1 MASTKPVQTHAPIV
15 LVVRGT
21 PAPKGSLRAVVNK
34 HTGRAMML
42 PGGSKTNEERL
53 GSWVAAVRE
62 AAARAIGDRE
72 TPPFVGV
79 PLVVDIEFRLARP
92 AGHWLKPTRK
102 RPTVELDPRA
112 PIAPMGK
119 PDSDKLLRTTWD
131 ALTGIIFDD
140 DARIVD
146 GPPRKRWAKPGD
158 EGATIRIREF
168 TAADLEPRLASITP
182 IRTQVAT
189 PAPLAAY
196 PGDHLMAPGCV
207 VVNVAGEIRTAPIA
221 SVRELASVGEVSRES
236 FESAAE
242 RARARDRVRKAIGG
256 TLAAAELHAYGKH
269 ATPLVGCDGEHAAPA
284 CQDPLCYHGHGTP
297 ETRAFPEDDFG

>member
-1 MASTKPVQTHAPIV
+1 MCESCPEMASGKPVQTHAPIV

-42 PGGSKTNEERL
+42 PGGSKSNEERL
-53 GSWVAAVRE
+53 GSWVACVRE
-62 AAARAIGDRE
+62 AAANAIGNRDV
-72 TPPFVGV
+72 PPFVGV

-92 AGHWLKPTRK
+92 AGHWLKPTKK

-119 PDSDKLLRTTWD
+119 PDADKLLRTTWD

-146 GPPRKRWAKPGD
+146 GPPRKRWAKPGE

-168 TAADLEPRLASITP
+168 LPTDLEPRLATVTP
-182 IRTQVAT
+182 IRVQVAT
-189 PAPLAAY
+189 PSPITAY
-196 PGDHLMAPGCV
+196 PHDDAKA
-207 VVNVAGEIRTAPIA
+207 NAFQT
-221 SVRELASVGEVSRES
+221 ELAGKLD
-236 FESAAE
+236 AATE
-242 RARARDRVRKAIGG
+242 KARARDRVRKAIEG
-256 TLAAAELHAYGKH
+256 TAAAPALHAYGKH
-269 ATPLVGCDGEHAAPA
+269 ATLGDRPPLAS
-284 CQDPLCYHGHGTP
+284 DPTIDVDP
-297 ETRAFPEDDFG
+297 SDEDDFG